1 MNIARRMLDFQRNR
15 HWITEKASKSKAPRI
30 RRCWTSL
37 FVDGSVSFSR
47 DDTFFPTGSEDSDQD
62 VGFILNGGTDLATNI
77 IVGALKILPG
87 VTGVV
92 HHGEE
97 VVLHADELVVLTLH
111 VGHFHVVGGW
121 ADIFKF
127 LASEDVEGDHVD
139 LGVAVLT
146 SLGGRHLNNLA
157 WPVLDHNESSLTQSR
172 ALHGEGG
179 RSPRIPLVEIK
190 IIGHFRL
197 VKRDDL
203 L

>member
-1 MNIARRMLDFQRNR
+1 M
-15 HWITEKASKSKAPRI
+15 TEEDSQVEGPRI

-37 FVDGSVSFSR
+37 FVDGSVNFGR
-47 DDTFFPTGSEDSDQD
+47 DDTLFTTGSEDSDQD
-62 VGFILNGGTDLATNI
+62 VGFIVNGVTDLITNI
-77 IVGALKILPG
+77 IVRALKVLPG
-87 VTGVV
+87 VTAVV

-97 VVLHADELVVLTLH
+97 VVLHADELVVLALH

-121 ADIFKF
+121 ADVFKF
-127 LASEDVEGDHVD
+127 LTGEDVEGDHVD
-139 LGVAVLT
+139 LGVAVLA
-146 SLGGRHLNNLA
+146 SLGGGHLNNLA
-157 WPVLDHNESSLTQSR
+157 WPVLDHNESSLTQGR

-179 RSPRIPLVEIK
+179 RSPRISLVEIK

>member
-15 HWITEKASKSKAPRI
+15 HWITEEDSRSKASRI

-37 FVDGSVSFSR
+37 FVDGSVNFGR
-47 DDTFFPTGSEDSDQD
+47 DDALFTTGSEDSDQD
-62 VGFILNGGTDLATNI
+62 VSFIVNGVTDLITNI
-77 IVGALKILPG
+77 IVRALKVLPG
-87 VTGVV
+87 VTAVV

-97 VVLHADELVVLTLH
+97 VVLHADELVVLALH

-127 LASEDVEGDHVD
+127 LSGEDVEGDHVD

-146 SLGGRHLNNLA
+146 SLGGGHLNNLA
-157 WPVLDHNESSLTQSR
+157 WPVLDHNESSLTQGR
-172 ALHGEGG
+172 ALHGKGG
-179 RSPRIPLVEIK
+179 RSPRVPLVEIK